1 MKKLLALLL
10 ALSMM
15 LILCACG
22 GKSEAA
28 QAVDDAITAI
38 GDFSL
43 GKEEDIRA
51 ARELY
56 DALSDSDKEDVENLA
71 LLEEHEGKLDQIYTY
86 IEKLSDMSNYF
97 TSYDF
102 VHGMEALEAMEA
114 ELEAMDADVREAILL
129 VSAHEDEDIYD
140 LFEQY
145 RSIPALYC
153 VNNTLYAQPNFVISC
168 PITGAWLVND
178 HGNFAA
184 YNVWITDTK
193 DMDTALEQYQEYIS
207 QYTTVTTNGSSFT
220 FLDEDGQ
227 TCTVLDSGNG
237 ILQVRVPRF

>member
-1 MKKLLALLL
+1 
-10 ALSMM
+10 
-15 LILCACG
+15 
-22 GKSEAA
+22 
-28 QAVDDAITAI
+28 
-38 GDFSL
+38 
-43 GKEEDIRA
+43 
-51 ARELY
+51 
-56 DALSDSDKEDVENLA
+56 
-71 LLEEHEGKLDQIYTY
+71 
-86 IEKLSDMSNYF
+86 MSNYF

-184 YNVWITDTK
+184 YNVWITDSG
-193 DMDTALEQYQEYIS
+193 DMDEALQQYQEYIS
-207 QYTTVTTNGSSFT
+207 RYTTVTTSGSSFT

>member
-28 QAVDDAITAI
+28 QAVDDAIIAI

-114 ELEAMDADVREAILL
+114 ELEAIRQD
-129 VSAHEDEDIYD
+129 
-140 LFEQY
+140 
-145 RSIPALYC
+145 
-153 VNNTLYAQPNFVISC
+153 
-168 PITGAWLVND
+168 GAAWE
-178 HGNFAA
+178 HFAA
-184 YNVWITDTK
+184 FPEAYRRIRV
-193 DMDTALEQYQEYIS
+193 AYIDAARKRPAEFEKRLANFIRKTREGKLLTGYGGIDGYYS
-207 QYTTVTTNGSSFT
+207 
-220 FLDEDGQ
+220 DE
-227 TCTVLDSGNG
+227 
-237 ILQVRVPRF
+237 